1 MMNATMSKLINASYH
16 LRRMILLVALAA
28 TNVGISA
35 ELSSAAEEG
44 SLLRGQIISSGGGAV
59 AGVPV
64 KAHREGGTISVAV
77 YSDSEGEYSFPA
89 WSEVTPG
96 NYTLTIQLPDFEAV
110 TRQGVTLSRGE
121 TTQADF
127 TLQPKVPSLNDA
139 TTTDIILALPG
150 TDDQKVLLAQC
161 SNCHT
166 LQRALLNPHT
176 KEEWAQ
182 IIRQMAGE
190 RAATTNAPGT
200 RAYGQQR
207 FIEPLA
213 EYLES
218 IRGPGSSDAI
228 PFQLRPRPTDDAST
242 HLVVTEYDIPRGG
255 SWDLFMLRGD
265 RRFVWPHDVVV
276 DDNYAWYTDHY
287 SPVLGR
293 VDIKTGEV
301 KEFTYSLAFGDA
313 EDVPAGQNRAGQRIV
328 GSHDIILD
336 PQGNP
341 VFSMGGM
348 GGNTYRFDTETEL
361 FTHWPDG
368 DNMYGMDPLGNV
380 WYSPPAGDLYRL
392 DVNSGQVTNYVIP
405 SNDGIYDMDVDS
417 QGRSILNIWRDG
429 EIGMFDPKSAE
440 YSEFPT
446 PSPGSGPRRG
456 EIDTQDR
463 LWVALYF
470 AGRLGMFDPSA
481 GEVKE
486 FPLVAGTQ
494 AYEAP
499 YPAPYST
506 SVDNRNGFVWTT
518 DFNNGRIYRF
528 DMGTEEVTEYFMPL
542 PYEARDLTV
551 DRTSD
556 RPTLWIPAYRPPA
569 KIVKVQIR

>member
-1 MMNATMSKLINASYH
+1 MMKPTMPKSIRASVH
-16 LRRMILLVALAA
+16 LKQIVLPLALAA
-28 TNVGISA
+28 VYFAMSA
-35 ELSSAAEEG
+35 DVSSAAEEG
-44 SLLRGQIISSGGGAV
+44 SLLSGQIVSSDGSAV

-64 KAHREGGTISVAV
+64 KAHRDDSNISVAV
-77 YSDSEGEYSFPA
+77 YSDGDGQYSFPA
-89 WSEVTPG
+89 WSDVAPG
-96 NYTLTIQLPDFEAV
+96 GYTLTIQLPDFESV
-110 TRQGVTLSRGE
+110 TRQGVTLSQGE

-127 TLQPKVPSLNDA
+127 TLQAKESSLSDA
-139 TTTDIILALPG
+139 TTTDIIMALPG

-166 LQRALLNPHT
+166 LQRALRHAYD
-176 KEEWAQ
+176 KDEWTQ
-182 IIRQMAGE
+182 IIQLMAGE
-190 RAATTNAPGT
+190 RASTTNAPGT

-213 EYLES
+213 EYLAS
-218 IRGPGSSDAI
+218 IRGPGSSEDI
-228 PFQLRPRPTDDAST
+228 PFQLRPRPTDEAST
-242 HLVVTEYDIPRGG
+242 RLVVTEYDLPRGG
-255 SWDLFMLRGD
+255 SHEPYMLRGD
-265 RRFVWPHDVVV
+265 RRFVWPHDVAVN
-276 DDNYAWYTDHY
+276 DNYAWYTDHY

-293 VDIKTGEV
+293 VDRKTGEV
-301 KEFTYSLAFGDA
+301 KEFTYTLAFGET
-313 EDVPAGQNRAGQRIV
+313 EDIAAGQTRAGQRIV

-348 GGNTYRFDTETEL
+348 GGNTFRFDTDTEL

-380 WYSPPAGDLYRL
+380 WYSPPAGNLLRL
-392 DVNSGQVTNYVIP
+392 DVNSGQVASYTIP

-429 EIGMFDPKSAE
+429 EIGMFDPKSGA

-456 EIDTQDR
+456 EIDAQDR

-470 AGRLGMFDPSA
+470 AGRLGMFDPSV

-499 YPAPYST
+499 YAAPYST

-518 DFNNGRIYRF
+518 DFNSGRIYRF
-528 DMGTEEVTEYFMPL
+528 DMHSEEMTEYFMPL

-551 DRTSD
+551 DRTSE

-569 KIVKVQIR
+569 QIVKVQIR

>member
-1 MMNATMSKLINASYH
+1 MSKPFNASSH
-16 LRRMILLVALAA
+16 MRRMIALVALAITYVA
-28 TNVGISA
+28 MSA
-35 ELSSAAEEG
+35 DLSAAAEEG
-44 SLLRGQIISSGGGAV
+44 SLLSGQINSSSGSAV

-64 KAHREGGTISVAV
+64 KAHREGGNISVAV
-77 YSDSEGEYSFPA
+77 YSDGEGQYSFPA
-89 WSEVTPG
+89 WSDLTPG

-110 TRQGVTLSRGE
+110 TRQGVTLSQGA
-121 TTQADF
+121 TAQADF
-127 TLQPKVPSLNDA
+127 TLQPKEPSLSAA
-139 TTTDIILALPG
+139 TTTDIIMALPG

-190 RAATTNAPGT
+190 RAASTNAPGT

-228 PFQLRPRPTDDAST
+228 PFQLRPRPTDEAST
-242 HLVVTEYDIPRGG
+242 RLVVTEYDIPRGG
-255 SWDLFMLRGD
+255 SWDLHMLRGD

-293 VDIKTGEV
+293 VDKKTGEV
-301 KEFTYSLAFGDA
+301 EEFTYSLAFGEA
-313 EDVPAGQNRAGQRIV
+313 EDIPAGQTRAGQRIV
-328 GSHDIILD
+328 GSHDIIID

-348 GGNTYRFDTETEL
+348 GGNTFRFDTETEL

-380 WYSPPAGDLYRL
+380 WYSPPAGNLYRL
-392 DVNSGQVTNYVIP
+392 DVTSGQVASYVIP

-456 EIDTQDR
+456 EIDAQDR
-463 LWVALYF
+463 LWVALYY

-518 DFNNGRIYRF
+518 DFNSGRIYRF
-528 DMGTEEVTEYFMPL
+528 DMRTEEVTEYFMPL

-551 DRTSD
+551 DRTSE

-569 KIVKVQIR
+569 QIVKVQIR